1 MRAALMWTINDFS
14 AYRMVFGWSTH
25 GKLACPYYMEN
36 NNAFMLTN
44 GDKAFFFLLSS
55 LFLAPESR
63 VQKEKKMIFLL
74 AELKSMLHPHVFLV
88 KNCMMLYQ
96 STVTL
101 CFVSNQVSRS
111 FLVLV

>member
-1 MRAALMWTINDFS
+1 MRAALIWIINDFP
-14 AYRMVFGWSTH
+14 ACEMLFGWSTH

-36 NNAFMLTN
+36 N
-44 GDKAFFFLLSS
+44 KAFTLANRGKASFFTVTVASCHLITSTKRTEKISLL
-55 LFLAPESR
+55 
-63 VQKEKKMIFLL
+63 V
-74 AELKSMLHPHVFLV
+74 ELKKMLHPRVFLV

-101 CFVSNQVSRS
+101 CLAFNQVSKS